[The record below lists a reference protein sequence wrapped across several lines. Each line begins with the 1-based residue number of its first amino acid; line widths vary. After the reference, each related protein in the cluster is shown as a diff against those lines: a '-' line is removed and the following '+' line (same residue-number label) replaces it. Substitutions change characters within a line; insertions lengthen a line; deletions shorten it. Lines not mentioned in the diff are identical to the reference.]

1 VDDDYDEVYAVPQD
15 GVAVVTSHTARADYR
30 GMTRQEAMRYLIAH
44 QRVVEEVMRDFPVL
58 PVKFGTVLPSED
70 SLHRLLLES
79 GALFQATLKEF
90 ACLVQMELVV
100 LWNQQQVFQEI
111 SQEEP
116 IARLKAQLADRPPQ
130 ETVQDRIALGQ
141 MVVASL
147 MRRRHA
153 IQERLLASLREMALD
168 LLVNPLMDDSMVT
181 NLALLLDG
189 ADREALDR
197 KLQLLDEEFESRLH
211 FRCVGPLPPYSFA
224 TVELQVPSFES
235 VDEARRALGLGEIAS
250 AGEIKQAYRR
260 LASQFHPDRH
270 PGDAQAQTKMMA
282 LTKAYT
288 LLTAYA
294 ENQALKA
301 NAPQEAACC
310 FDRQTVEQTLLTAI
324 RRQQTE

>member
-90 ACLVQMELVV
+90 ARLVQMELVV

-130 ETVQDRIALGQ
+130 ETAQDRIALGQ

-147 MRRRHA
+147 VRRRHA

-235 VDEARRALGLGEIAS
+235 VDEARRALRPVRVLSSGVNGIGAP
-250 AGEIKQAYRR
+250 A
-260 LASQFHPDRH
+260 
-270 PGDAQAQTKMMA
+270 AQPT
-282 LTKAYT
+282 
-288 LLTAYA
+288 
-294 ENQALKA
+294 
-301 NAPQEAACC
+301 
-310 FDRQTVEQTLLTAI
+310 DGG
-324 RRQQTE
+324 